1 MDNKLTDEEMAILGH
16 VVADPEAW
24 AEHAYATVG
33 AEAIEAKIAKYRPEY
48 EAAKDVEGYKNR
60 AARDAELENKSWL

>member
-33 AEAIEAKIAKYRPEY
+33 PEAVEAKI
-48 EAAKDVEGYKNR
+48 
-60 AARDAELENKSWL
+60 ELIEFKTY